1 MKVVKPFYLQLNQ
14 QNDLNEMSLG
24 MTKSVEDEKTQRLR
38 YLTNVE
44 TVNVHSNLNKRLF
57 TGSQVINEFLYNFYG
72 RSASVEEAPDDR
84 E

>member
-14 QNDLNEMSLG
+14 QNDLNEMSFG
-24 MTKSVEDEKTQRLR
+24 MTKSVEDDKTQRLR

-57 TGSQVINEFLYNFYG
+57 IGSQDINELLYNF
-72 RSASVEEAPDDR
+72 
-84 E
+84 